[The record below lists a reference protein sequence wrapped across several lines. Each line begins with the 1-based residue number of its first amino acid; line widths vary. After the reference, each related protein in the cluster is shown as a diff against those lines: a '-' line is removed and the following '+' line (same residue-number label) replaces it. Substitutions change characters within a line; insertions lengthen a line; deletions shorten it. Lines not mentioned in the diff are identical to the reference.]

1 MAFLSGSK
9 KTTGGRE
16 GFSEKTNDPQP
27 MHILRARP
35 MGPEVS
41 ESESEWDGQ
50 TCCSVG
56 TSITGKA
63 GSVSSIK
70 SKGMSNV
77 AAAKGKING
86 VDGGSSVHEVK
97 SDGSSVNEVK
107 MNGGT
112 SMSEVNTK
120 TANMSEESPALCLLK
135 REFFS
140 IRNAFCVLLRSVDDS
155 GDACAAK
162 ESQVRVCCLIFRLCG
177 WFGLETAVS

>member
-1 MAFLSGSK
+1 MSFRVTFYETLENIVVQYARVSTMAFLNGSK

-77 AAAKGKING
+77 AAAKGKMN
-86 VDGGSSVHEVK
+86 EVK

-107 MNGGT
+107 MNGGI

-135 REFFS
+135 GELS
-140 IRNAFCVLLRSVDDS
+140 GIRIS
-155 GDACAAK
+155 
-162 ESQVRVCCLIFRLCG
+162 
-177 WFGLETAVS
+177 